1 MIVADGSYPMLS
13 LMWTT
18 LVFCSWILWFWLLI
32 MMYAD
37 IFKRR
42 DIGAGAKTGWVAL
55 ALLLPFVG
63 VFIYLISQGHSM
75 GERRAQEAQQQ
86 KAELDAYVRSVAAS
100 SSTSGQS
107 GVAQLE
113 KAHDLMRSGALTPEE
128 YEALKKKVLV

>member
-1 MIVADGSYPMLS
+1 M
-13 LMWTT
+13 
-18 LVFCSWILWFWLLI
+18 
-32 MMYAD
+32 
-37 IFKRR
+37 
-42 DIGAGAKTGWVAL
+42 VAL

-100 SSTSGQS
+100 SPTSGQS

-113 KAHDLMRSGALTPEE
+113 KAHDLMRSSALTPEE

>member
-100 SSTSGQS
+100 SPTSGQS

>member
-86 KAELDAYVRSVAAS
+86 KAELDSYVRSVAAS
-100 SSTSGQS
+100 SPTSGQS

>member
-100 SSTSGQS
+100 SPTSGQS

-128 YEALKKKVLV
+128 YEALKKKVFV